1 MNTAIGEDSVVIGRV
16 DVPNHPTNVTVIGA
30 ASNVVTQAAYSVAI
44 GYNAKTNTSSSVA
57 IGATTSAANKAV
69 AIGFY
74 ANATKSIQISC
85 GTSSSTT
92 NNDANTVKL
101 ANENGNF
108 EIMSAD
114 GTIPADR
121 TSPITTI
128 SSATVTQALA
138 NNYIYNC
145 TVDMTSIE
153 ITLPA
158 TPTANFCAQLNFTSG
173 STPTAFTSPAGM
185 VWLGDDVST
194 TFVPVAN
201 KRYAIMVFFDGV
213 STRGIVQAA

>member
-1 MNTAIGEDSVVIGRV
+1 MPTPTDVTNLKINRLTEAQYDAAVQSGAI
-16 DVPNHPTNVTVIGA
+16 T
-30 ASNVVTQAAYSVAI
+30 
-44 GYNAKTNTSSSVA
+44 
-57 IGATTSAANKAV
+57 
-69 AIGFY
+69 
-74 ANATKSIQISC
+74 
-85 GTSSSTT
+85 
-92 NNDANTVKL
+92 
-101 ANENGNF
+101 ANELSF
-108 EIMSAD
+108 LTDVKYAED
-114 GTIPADR
+114 TII
-121 TSPITTI
+121 STI
-128 SSATVTQALA
+128 STATVTQALA

-173 STPTAFTSPAGM
+173 STPTAFTSPVGM

-201 KRYAIMVFFDGV
+201 KRYSIMVFFDGV